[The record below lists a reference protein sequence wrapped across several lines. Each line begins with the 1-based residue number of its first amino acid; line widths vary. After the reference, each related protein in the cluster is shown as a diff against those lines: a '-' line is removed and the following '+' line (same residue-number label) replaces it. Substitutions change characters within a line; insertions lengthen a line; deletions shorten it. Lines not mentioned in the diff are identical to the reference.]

1 MEVIRISVDNDM
13 KMCTKIIS
21 EFGQYETVALSLLV
35 IDILVTNECE

>member
-21 EFGQYETVALSLLV
+21 ESEQYETVVLSLLV
-35 IDILVTNECE
+35 TGILRTKECE